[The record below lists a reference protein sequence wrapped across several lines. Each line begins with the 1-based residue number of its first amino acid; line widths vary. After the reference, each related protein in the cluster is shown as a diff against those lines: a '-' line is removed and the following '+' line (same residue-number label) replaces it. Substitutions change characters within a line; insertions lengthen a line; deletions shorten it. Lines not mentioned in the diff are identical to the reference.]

1 MFGIHILVYIKCF
14 VTFLEAHSLQIFLE
28 IFYWLWPAQAGS
40 ELGPIYR
47 LWLAQKRPSPAARS
61 SRAGP
66 LASLVAVK
74 VLSVVWMRKCGEFA
88 ALLAEGDHCTWFFL
102 CDRYSVKA

>member
-1 MFGIHILVYIKCF
+1 MFGIHILVYIMCF
-14 VTFLEAHSLQIFLE
+14 VTFLEVHSLQIFLE

-66 LASLVAVK
+66 VASLHG
-74 VLSVVWMRKCGEFA
+74 LHQQ
-88 ALLAEGDHCTWFFL
+88 AE
-102 CDRYSVKA
+102 